1 MTGHR
6 KAGAREVICHAK
18 SAKRSTPGKKHV
30 PKKRPKDDVAKS
42 KVKQAK
48 PKQQQASKTKRVRLK
63 VKTQGGSLGTSVEEE
78 EDDDL
83 DSGGTSDSDS
93 SSSDSDSD
101 SSSSS
106 SSSASAALPD
116 AKVTDGHVP
125 EPEASRS
132 AVASRVAELSTP
144 SRASFGVAQSP
155 PRLQGTTFKA
165 PIASTTSKAS
175 LNPRKMNKDVGI
187 RVAVVGDGWG
197 GIVSKVGGN
206 GGVGGYEA
214 VVTEADDLTFTV
226 VAVGCWEET
235 HVLRACCIPV
245 GEKDAPKAATAD

>member
-78 EDDDL
+78 EEDDDL

-144 SRASFGVAQSP
+144 SRASFGVAD
-155 PRLQGTTFKA
+155 
-165 PIASTTSKAS
+165 ASTTSKAS